1 MAPRTI
7 NSIFPQAFELFQEF
21 EKLGYPETYSDFSII
36 FVFKD
41 NYFEEALK
49 MRNLLQEFEEN
60 HGIRPATILGVR
72 EHVFTGRY
80 MADRKNYSTF
90 SLSLDHLDFDVTMA
104 VSPHWRGL
112 CQTRKQVLS
121 PSDNEFWQDH

>member
-1 MAPRTI
+1 MITIKSHEMAPKTI
-7 NSIFPQAFELFQEF
+7 NSIFPQAFELFHEF
-21 EKLGYPETYSDFSII
+21 EKLSYPETYSDFYII

-90 SLSLDHLDFDVTMA
+90 SLFGSLRF
-104 VSPHWRGL
+104 
-112 CQTRKQVLS
+112 
-121 PSDNEFWQDH
+121 